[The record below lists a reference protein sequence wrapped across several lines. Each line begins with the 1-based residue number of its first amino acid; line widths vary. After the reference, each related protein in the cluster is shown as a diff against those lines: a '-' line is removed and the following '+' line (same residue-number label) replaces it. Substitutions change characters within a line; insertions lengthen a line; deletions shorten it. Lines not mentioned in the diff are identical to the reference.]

1 MFSKANLDKLINQPM
16 SRRDF
21 LRNIGLLMLS
31 ATGLNTAMHIFANGH
46 HHNKTSVTRTI
57 QNDHHFG
64 RGSFGS

>member
-21 LRNIGLLMLS
+21 LRNIGLLLLS
-31 ATGLNTAMHIFANGH
+31 VIGLNNAMNILTNGH
-46 HHNKTSVTRTI
+46 HHSKASVTRTV
-57 QNDHHFG
+57 QNDHYFG